1 MTTKKCTKKCDARII
16 VLFCL
21 SNLFVCFL
29 FVLFSLLLLFFWR
42 SCCCSGRQILRTL
55 LPTPPHQ
62 AFSSVGSS
70 CTGQISSPV
79 TQLLTVLRVK
89 KKFSR
94 LDFCCPWVPSLI
106 LPVTALIPEQRLVI
120 EPTVLDRLK
129 WNSKPPSPPRP
140 RQSRMKPSEGHKR
153 AVSHLWFFGGGG
165 EGRGGLG
172 FPFILAT
179 IVGVST
185 VCLLYSLGL
194 ELSTWQTANV
204 RFKLVTSQMRKWA
217 DKNCS
222 K

>member
-1 MTTKKCTKKCDARII
+1 MYNKVWRTSSSV
-16 VLFCL
+16 VLPIKPVCLFSFC
-21 SNLFVCFL
+21 
-29 FVLFSLLLLFFWR
+29 FVLVAVVVFWR

-120 EPTVLDRLK
+120 KPTVLDRIK

-140 RQSRMKPSEGHKR
+140 RQSRMKPREGHKR
-153 AVSHLWFFGGGG
+153 AVSHLWFWG
-165 EGRGGLG
+165 GRGGLG

-185 VCLLYSLGL
+185 VCLLYSRGL

>member
-1 MTTKKCTKKCDARII
+1 MYQKVWCTCNSV
-16 VLFCL
+16 VLLIKPVCLFSFC
-21 SNLFVCFL
+21 
-29 FVLFSLLLLFFWR
+29 FVLVVIVVFWR

-70 CTGQISSPV
+70 CTDQISSPV

-120 EPTVLDRLK
+120 KATVLDRLK

-140 RQSRMKPSEGHKR
+140 RHSRTKPREGHKR
-153 AVSHLWFFGGGG
+153 AVSHLWFWR
-165 EGRGGLG
+165 GRGGLG

-204 RFKLVTSQMRKWA
+204 RFKLQTSQMRKWA

>member
-1 MTTKKCTKKCDARII
+1 MTTKKCTKKCDARAI

-89 KKFSR
+89 KKCSR
-94 LDFCCPWVPSLI
+94 LDFRRPLSPVFDLARDGSFLSSGWLSSL
-106 LPVTALIPEQRLVI
+106 
-120 EPTVLDRLK
+120 VLDRIK

-140 RQSRMKPSEGHKR
+140 RQSRMKPREGHKR
-153 AVSHLWFFGGGG
+153 AVSHLWF
-165 EGRGGLG
+165 
-172 FPFILAT
+172 
-179 IVGVST
+179 
-185 VCLLYSLGL
+185 
-194 ELSTWQTANV
+194 
-204 RFKLVTSQMRKWA
+204 
-217 DKNCS
+217 
-222 K
+222 

>member
-1 MTTKKCTKKCDARII
+1 MTTKKCTKKCDARAI

-94 LDFCCPWVPSLI
+94 LDFCRPLS
-106 LPVTALIPEQRLVI
+106 PVFDLARDGSDSRTAAGYQ
-120 EPTVLDRLK
+120 
-129 WNSKPPSPPRP
+129 
-140 RQSRMKPSEGHKR
+140 G
-153 AVSHLWFFGGGG
+153 
-165 EGRGGLG
+165 
-172 FPFILAT
+172 
-179 IVGVST
+179 
-185 VCLLYSLGL
+185 YSLG
-194 ELSTWQTANV
+194 QTKMEQQTPIPTPPPP
-204 RFKLVTSQMRKWA
+204 FKDETARRA
-217 DKNCS
+217 
-222 K
+222 

>member
-1 MTTKKCTKKCDARII
+1 MYQKVWCTCNSV
-16 VLFCL
+16 VLLIKPVCLFSFC
-21 SNLFVCFL
+21 
-29 FVLFSLLLLFFWR
+29 FVLVVIVVFWR

-120 EPTVLDRLK
+120 RPSLGQNKMEQQTPIPT
-129 WNSKPPSPPRP
+129 PPPPVKDET
-140 RQSRMKPSEGHKR
+140 SRR
-153 AVSHLWFFGGGG
+153 ALTRRFSSLIFFWGGGG
-165 EGRGGLG
+165 GGVWVFHL
-172 FPFILAT
+172 FWPPL
-179 IVGVST
+179 
-185 VCLLYSLGL
+185 
-194 ELSTWQTANV
+194 
-204 RFKLVTSQMRKWA
+204 
-217 DKNCS
+217 
-222 K
+222 